1 MDDFAPAL
9 LVFFAAV
16 NPAAAVQ
23 AFHAVAPNVPRRDR
37 ALLATTAGAI
47 AIALLALAAA
57 LRDPLLDFLAL
68 SEVSFDLAAGLVM
81 VVGAVRVLW
90 HGSAIDAPPHE
101 RSPALWRIAVAPLAV
116 PVVAGPATLAATV
129 AYVGR
134 YDAAPTLLAA
144 AAIVVLT
151 CAAATFVPRAGR
163 AAAAGWLPAL
173 AAVTAALLVLLGL
186 GLGVDGIRGV

>member
-1 MDDFAPAL
+1 MDDFARAL
-9 LVFFAAV
+9 LVFFVAV

-23 AFHAVAPNVPRRDR
+23 AFDAVAPNVPRRDR
-37 ALLATTAGAI
+37 ALVATAAGAI
-47 AIALLALAAA
+47 ALALLALAAA

-68 SEVSFDLAAGLVM
+68 SDVSFDLAAGLVM

-90 HGSAIDAPPHE
+90 HGRALDAPSHE
-101 RSPALWRIAVAPLAV
+101 RSPSLWRAAVAPLAV
-116 PVVAGPATLAATV
+116 PVIAGPATLAATV

-144 AAIVVLT
+144 AAIIVLT
-151 CAAATFVPRAGR
+151 SAAATSVPRARRRG
-163 AAAAGWLPAL
+163 AAGWLPAL
-173 AAVTAALLVLLGL
+173 AAVTAALLMLLGF

>member
-1 MDDFAPAL
+1 MDDFARAL

-23 AFHAVAPNVPRRDR
+23 AFHAVAPNVPRGDR
-37 ALLATTAGAI
+37 ALVAAAAGAI

-68 SEVSFDLAAGLVM
+68 SDVSFDVASGLVM
-81 VVGAVRVLW
+81 VIGAARVLW
-90 HGSAIDAPPHE
+90 HGRALDAPPHE
-101 RSPALWRIAVAPLAV
+101 GSPSLWRVAVAPLAV
-116 PVVAGPATLAATV
+116 PVIAGPATLAATV

-151 CAAATFVPRAGR
+151 SAATFVPRAGR
-163 AAAAGWLPAL
+163 AGAAGWLPAL
-173 AAVTAALLVLLGL
+173 AVVTAALLMLLGF

>member
-1 MDDFAPAL
+1 MDDFARAL

-23 AFHAVAPNVPRRDR
+23 AFHAVAPNDSRRDR
-37 ALLATTAGAI
+37 ALVATAAGAI

-68 SEVSFDLAAGLVM
+68 SDVSFDLASGLVM
-81 VVGAVRVLW
+81 VIGAVRVLW
-90 HGSAIDAPPHE
+90 LGRAIDAPY
-101 RSPALWRIAVAPLAV
+101 RGSPSLWRLAVAPLAV
-116 PVVAGPATLAATV
+116 PVVAGPATLAATL
-129 AYVGR
+129 AYLGR
-134 YDAAPTLLAA
+134 YGAAPTLLAV

-151 CAAATFVPRAGR
+151 SAAVTYVPRGGR

-173 AAVTAALLVLLGL
+173 AAVTAALLVLLGF

>member
-1 MDDFAPAL
+1 MDDFARAL

-23 AFHAVAPNVPRRDR
+23 AFDAVAPNVSRRDR
-37 ALLATTAGAI
+37 ALVATAAGAI

-57 LRDPLLDFLAL
+57 LRDPLLDFLSL
-68 SEVSFDLAAGLVM
+68 SDVSFDLAAGLVM
-81 VVGAVRVLW
+81 AIGAVRVLW
-90 HGSAIDAPPHE
+90 HGRALDALPHQG
-101 RSPALWRIAVAPLAV
+101 SLSLWRVAVAPLAV
-116 PVVAGPATLAATV
+116 PVIAGPATLAATV

-134 YDAAPTLLAA
+134 YDGAPTLLAA
-144 AAIVVLT
+144 AVIIVATSL
-151 CAAATFVPRAGR
+151 AATFVPRAGR

-173 AAVTAALLVLLGL
+173 AAVTAALLMLVGV